1 MKLFVYGTLCRG
13 EKNHH
18 LLYGAI
24 CIVERATINAKMYD
38 TKRGYPAIELDLNSV
53 VVGEVYE
60 VSNDMWPALDELEG
74 FTGNREMDLYNKIK
88 INVITEE
95 GPIETFVYTVCD
107 ETMKSIHIS
116 SGDWVAYRKSLEI
129 D

>member
-18 LLYGAI
+18 VMNGAI

-38 TKRGYPAIELDLNSV
+38 TKRGYPAIKVEPNSV

-60 VSNDMWPALDELEG
+60 VPNDMWPALDELEG
-74 FTGNREMDLYNKIK
+74 FTGNQEIDLYNKIK
-88 INVITEE
+88 INVLTEV
-95 GPIETFVYTVCD
+95 GLIETFVYTVCD
-107 ETMKSIHIS
+107 ETLKTIHIP

-129 D
+129 G

>member
-18 LLYGAI
+18 VMNEAI

-38 TKRGYPAIELDLNSV
+38 TKRGYPAIKVEPNSV

-60 VSNDMWPALDELEG
+60 VPNDMWPALDE
-74 FTGNREMDLYNKIK
+74 
-88 INVITEE
+88 
-95 GPIETFVYTVCD
+95 
-107 ETMKSIHIS
+107 
-116 SGDWVAYRKSLEI
+116 
-129 D
+129 